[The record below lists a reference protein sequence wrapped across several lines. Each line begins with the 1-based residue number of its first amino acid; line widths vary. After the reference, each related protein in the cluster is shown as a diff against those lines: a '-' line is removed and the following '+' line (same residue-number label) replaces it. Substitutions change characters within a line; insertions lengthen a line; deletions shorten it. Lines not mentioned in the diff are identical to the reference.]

1 MAFDQLIRNIQKMSN
16 PTVAGL
22 DPKLDFIPGFI
33 KERAFAQ
40 YGNTL
45 EAAAQALL
53 DFNKGLIDALYDI
66 VPAVKPQCAYY
77 ELYGWQGMRA
87 LQQTIAYAKA
97 KGMFVIT
104 DGKRNDIGTTMQ
116 AYAAAHLG
124 NVQVNGQALPVTAKA
139 VDVPV
144 PLISTN
150 ISADATSDLKAASP
164 KAVAGYVSAALA
176 GVSGISAQI
185 LTTGEYDE
193 DGVPTVAGQ
202 AGVIYLVPMAG
213 GEHNVYREFLYINGA
228 FETIGTTAVD
238 LSGYVQ
244 KTDLV
249 EFTNGEIDAIWTS
262 ALGE

>member
-1 MAFDQLIRNIQKMSN
+1 MATNYLGQNGLVYLITLIKNGFVKKALKTGSDSEYKVLSDN
-16 PTVAGL
+16 
-22 DPKLDFIPGFI
+22 DFTDAL
-33 KERAFAQ
+33 KAQ
-40 YGNTL
+40 YDAAYTHSTTPHAPAGAEANVL
-45 EAAAQALL
+45 ES
-53 DFNKGLIDALYDI
+53 
-66 VPAVKPQCAYY
+66 VK
-77 ELYGWQGMRA
+77 
-87 LQQTIAYAKA
+87 
-97 KGMFVIT
+97 
-104 DGKRNDIGTTMQ
+104 
-116 AYAAAHLG
+116 
-124 NVQVNGQALPVTAKA
+124 VNGQALPVTAKA

-150 ISADATSDLKAASP
+150 ITADATSDLKAASP
-164 KAVAGYVSAALA
+164 KAVAGYVAAALA